1 MEDQIGSLE
10 RLKIRASKLN
20 ASSTKSE
27 VDETQKVDTFFLK
40 NSNSIEIWCFQCDW
54 NICKLGNGWQTIW
67 FKTDLCYT
75 GKIGKEQEVYD

>member
-27 VDETQKVDTFFLK
+27 MDETQKVDTFF
-40 NSNSIEIWCFQCDW
+40 
-54 NICKLGNGWQTIW
+54 
-67 FKTDLCYT
+67 FKEL
-75 GKIGKEQEVYD
+75 